1 MEIRMSIR
9 RTCRQVSL
17 LQLGVLLVPAVALCA
32 DDRPATL
39 AAAGGN
45 PLALNA
51 WAFLGWYWKML
62 LLLAAIALVLRLFG
76 GRLGMLGQ
84 RKNREKKPE
93 KTGHPL
99 SGKNRKKTGHPLC
112 ERKKTGHP
120 LCESLL
126 KAGAAR
132 AFSRFYRPYL
142 GLSATPTRRNG
153 GQSGPMGKMSG
164 SYRKTTTGFPPM
176 LYRVRLRGFRERAE
190 GAQLGNSRRQAR
202 MPRAQR

>member
-99 SGKNRKKTGHPLC
+99 SEKT
-112 ERKKTGHP
+112 KKTGHP

-153 GQSGPMGKMSG
+153 GQSGPMGKMRG

-176 LYRVRLRGFRERAE
+176 LYRVRLRGFKERAE

>member
-99 SGKNRKKTGHPLC
+99 SEKT
-112 ERKKTGHP
+112 KKTGHP

-142 GLSATPTRRNG
+142 GLSA
-153 GQSGPMGKMSG
+153 
-164 SYRKTTTGFPPM
+164 
-176 LYRVRLRGFRERAE
+176 
-190 GAQLGNSRRQAR
+190 
-202 MPRAQR
+202 